1 MTRSETQNTDKP
13 MAQKTSIN
21 IKPCNI
27 GSSEAHNKRTAE
39 YLANIRRE
47 KFYIRTDLMAGN
59 ETWVSPDFGEATLT
73 DRYNQIAAMV
83 KEKTGR
89 AMQTKDRE
97 RVNKKTGKVTIVRG
111 STPLK
116 EGVVVIK
123 DDTTME
129 QLRKFCEVCR
139 QRWGITALQVFI
151 HRDEGHYGTPGDTAT
166 WKPNLHAYI
175 VWDWMNHDTG
185 KSCKLDDKAMSE
197 MQTLLAECLEMER
210 GISKELTGKKHLE
223 RTDFIIAKQK
233 QEAEKAKAE
242 KEAALSAK
250 EKAEAERNSIEVENK
265 VKAEQS
271 AALDSEIA
279 DKQKKRDEIRKK
291 TVDGILDSVGSL
303 VGIGKTATL
312 EKEHKL
318 LTQELDRLKEAFKP
332 TVSKEVEKQTRI
344 LASEKKKAEAERDN
358 AIAQIRSLASE
369 RDKAVSQLNNQNKNV
384 QLRINNAVRLANEEK
399 DKTINR
405 LQDELDLRKQIL
417 AILADM
423 LYSASDVFK
432 RAIDAIIAYGTEKYK
447 SIFGN
452 DEAAD
457 IKNVMRSYGDTKEQ
471 HQAIGTWLCDYADSR
486 QSFDEIKNRQTYKEV
501 ADVANGA
508 YDWKIERGQRG
519 ISL

>member
-1 MTRSETQNTDKP
+1 

-21 IKPCNI
+21 IKPCNT
-27 GSSEAHNKRTAE
+27 GSSEEHNRRKAE
-39 YLANIRRE
+39 YLARINKE
-47 KFYIRTDLMAGN
+47 KLYIRTDLMASNEAWVAPESGN
-59 ETWVSPDFGEATLT
+59 TSLA
-73 DRYNQIAAMV
+73 DRYNQIAQMV

-97 RVNKKTGKVTIVRG
+97 RVNKKTGKVSIVRG

-116 EGVVVIK
+116 EGVVVINES
-123 DDTTME
+123 TSME
-129 QLRKFCEVCR
+129 QLHRFCEVCKE
-139 QRWGITALQVFI
+139 RWGITPLQVFI
-151 HRDEGHYGTPGDTAT
+151 HRDEGHYSNPQDPAT
-166 WKPNLHAYI
+166 WKPNLHAHI

-185 KSCKLDDKAMSE
+185 KSCKLDEKDMSE

-233 QEAEKAKAE
+233 QEAEQAKAE

-250 EKAEAERNSIEVENK
+250 EEAEAERNSLEVENK
-265 VKAEQS
+265 AKAERS

-279 DKQKKRDEIRKK
+279 DKQKKRDDIRKN

-312 EKEHKL
+312 EKEYKQL
-318 LTQELDRLKEAFKP
+318 AQDFERLKKAFKP
-332 TVSKEVEKQTRI
+332 TVIKEVEKQTRV
-344 LASEKKKAEAERDN
+344 LASEKQKAEAEREN
-358 AIAQIRSLASE
+358 ALEKCRFLVTE
-369 RDKAVSQLNNQNKNV
+369 RDRAISQFNSQNENM

-405 LQDELDLRKQIL
+405 LQGELNLRKQVL

-423 LYSASDVFK
+423 LYAASEVFK
-432 RAIDAIIAYGTEKYK
+432 RAIDAIIHYGTDKYK

-452 DEAAD
+452 DEATD
-457 IKNVMRSYGDTKEQ
+457 IKSVMQNYGETKEQ
-471 HQAIGTWLCDYADSR
+471 QQAIGTWLCDYADSR
-486 QSFDEIKNRQTYKEV
+486 QSFDGIKNRQTYKEV

-508 YDWKIERGQRG
+508 YDWKIERGQKDG
-519 ISL
+519 IKM

>member
-1 MTRSETQNTDKP
+1 

-59 ETWVSPDFGEATLT
+59 EAWVSPDFGEDTLT

-129 QLRKFCEVCR
+129 QLRHFCEVCK

-151 HRDEGHYGTPGDTAT
+151 HRDEGHYGIPGDNST
-166 WKPNLHAYI
+166 WKPNLHAHI

-185 KSCKLDDKAMSE
+185 KSCKLDEKAMSE
-197 MQTLLAECLEMER
+197 MQTVLAGCLEMER
-210 GISKELTGKKHLE
+210 GTSKEVTGKEHLE
-223 RTDFIIAKQK
+223 RADFILAKQK
-233 QEAEKAKAE
+233 QKVEQVKAE
-242 KEAALSAK
+242 K
-250 EKAEAERNSIEVENK
+250 EKAEADREAIVRETDKARSEHKKLQSGNEEKQRRN
-265 VKAEQS
+265 AE
-271 AALDSEIA
+271 LDSEIA
-279 DKQKKRDEIRKK
+279 EKEEQARIADKENTDSIKSGIANFFGKGKYAAIEQDNAKLKAENERIRK
-291 TVDGILDSVGSL
+291 
-303 VGIGKTATL
+303 
-312 EKEHKL
+312 
-318 LTQELDRLKEAFKP
+318 AFP
-332 TVSKEVEKQTRI
+332 SAVNKEVEKRTNV
-344 LASEKKKAEAERDN
+344 LAAEKQNAEAERDKALAQN
-358 AIAQIRSLASE
+358 RSLVNERNKAIAQLKSQQADEQQRIE
-369 RDKAVSQLNNQNKNV
+369 R
-384 QLRINNAVRLANEEK
+384 AVRLANTEK
-399 DKTINR
+399 DKTISLLQSR
-405 LQDELDLRKQIL
+405 LKASRQVLNI
-417 AILADM
+417 IADM
-423 LYSASDVFK
+423 LYAASDIFK
-432 RAIDAIIAYGTEKYK
+432 RAIDAIIHYGTEKYK

-457 IKNVMRSYGDTKEQ
+457 IKNVMQAYGRTKEQ
-471 HQAIGTWLCDYADSR
+471 HQAIGDWLCDYADSR
-486 QSFDEIKNRQTYKEV
+486 QPFDKIKHRQTYKEV

-508 YDWKIERGQRG
+508 YDWKIQKNRGQSR
-519 ISL
+519 I

>member
-1 MTRSETQNTDKP
+1 

-21 IKPCNI
+21 IKPCNT
-27 GSSEAHNKRTAE
+27 GSSEEHNRRRAE
-39 YLANIRRE
+39 YLARINKERL
-47 KFYIRTDLMAGN
+47 YIRTDLMASN
-59 ETWVSPDFGEATLT
+59 ETWVAPELGNSSLT
-73 DRYNQIAAMV
+73 DRYNQIAQMV

-116 EGVVVIK
+116 EGVVVINNN
-123 DDTTME
+123 TTME
-129 QLRKFCEVCR
+129 QLLHFCEVCKE
-139 QRWGITALQVFI
+139 RWGITSLQVFI
-151 HRDEGHYGTPGDTAT
+151 HRDEGHYSNPQDHAT
-166 WKPNLHAYI
+166 WKPNLHAHI
-175 VWDWMNHDTG
+175 VWDWMNHETG
-185 KSCKLDDKAMSE
+185 KSCKLDEKAMSE

-233 QEAEKAKAE
+233 QEAEQAKAE

-265 VKAEQS
+265 AKTEQS
-271 AALDSEIA
+271 ATLDSEIA

-318 LTQELDRLKEAFKP
+318 LTQELDRLKKAFKT
-332 TVSKEVEKQTRI
+332 TVNKEVEKQTII
-344 LASEKKKAEAERDN
+344 LASEKKKAEAERDD
-358 AIAQIRSLASE
+358 AIAQSRSLALE
-369 RDKAVSQLNNQNKNV
+369 RDKAVSQLNSQNKNV
-384 QLRINNAVRLANEEK
+384 QIRINNAVRLANEEK

-405 LQDELDLRKQIL
+405 LQGELNLRKQIL
-417 AILADM
+417 AILADV
-423 LYSASDVFK
+423 LYAASDVFK

-471 HQAIGTWLCDYADSR
+471 HQSIGTWLCDYADSR
-486 QSFDEIKNRQTYKEV
+486 QTFDEIKHRQTYKEV

-508 YDWKIERGQRG
+508 YDWKIDKILNQRT
-519 ISL
+519 IL